1 MRVFFVGAKS
11 QARLCYNMLRKSGH
25 TVPFVYDRAEGTAAP
40 WECVLFHDD
49 KLFETYAKSCDAF
62 LVCIAGEHG
71 RDRVTYSH
79 RLEALG
85 LTAISAVHPAAFIG
99 DEVEIGKGLQAMPG
113 AIVNDFSTIGDYC
126 MLNTNSTVDHDCRV
140 GNGVHVMGGASVA
153 GVVTIGDY
161 STIGTNAT
169 ILPHISIGQHVYVGA
184 GAVVTRDV
192 PDNVVVA
199 GVPARITRE
208 R

>member
-1 MRVFFVGAKS
+1 MRVFIVGAKS

-25 TVPFVYDRAEGTAAP
+25 TAPFVYDRAEGLAAP
-40 WECVLFHDD
+40 WDCTLFRDE
-49 KLFETYAKSCDAF
+49 KLFEAYAKRCDAF

-71 RDRVTYSH
+71 KDRAAYSH
-79 RLEALG
+79 RLETLG
-85 LTAISAVHPAAFIG
+85 LTAISAIHPAAFIG
-99 DEVEIGKGLQAMPG
+99 EEVKIGKGLQAMPG
-113 AIVNDFSTIGDYC
+113 AIVNDFSSIGDYC
-126 MLNTNSTVDHDCRV
+126 ILNTNSTIDHECRL
-140 GNGVHVMGGASVA
+140 GDGVHIMGGAAVA
-153 GVVTIGDY
+153 GMVTIADY

-169 ILPHISIGQHVYVGA
+169 ILPSICIGRHVYVGA

-199 GVPARITRE
+199 GVPARIRRE